1 LQAARGGY
9 FLKEDVSKWDA
20 RFFACSPL
28 EARAI
33 DPQQRL
39 LLEVAYESLESAG
52 IPMEAIANTDTG
64 CYVGAF
70 GCDYKTIVGRDIRAK
85 LPYSISGCATT
96 ILSNRVSWFL

>member
-1 LQAARGGY
+1 MR
-9 FLKEDVSKWDA
+9 EDASKWDA
-20 RFFACSPL
+20 RFFACSPA
-28 EARAI
+28 EARAM

-52 IPMEAIANTDTG
+52 LSMAAVADTETG

-70 GCDYKTIVGRDIRAK
+70 GSDYKTIVGRDIRSK
-85 LPYSISGCATT
+85 PVYSISGCSST